1 MHGEKEEDLSTK
13 EKLTDDFYGRLD
25 VLPVCSGG
33 VHPGLLPKILK
44 TTGTKIQI
52 QAGGGVSGH
61 PKGLEAGARAM
72 NQAADAFVSNKSLR
86 EYAEDHSEL
95 KAALD
100 KWGEG

>member
-1 MHGEKEEDLSTK
+1 MSSKEVLTK
-13 EKLTDDFYGRLD
+13 DFYGRLD

-44 TTGTKIQI
+44 TAGTKIQI

-72 NQAADAFVSNKSLR
+72 NQAVDAFVERKSLTK
-86 EYAEDHSEL
+86 YAKDHPEL
-95 KAALD
+95 RVALD
-100 KWGEG
+100 KWGE